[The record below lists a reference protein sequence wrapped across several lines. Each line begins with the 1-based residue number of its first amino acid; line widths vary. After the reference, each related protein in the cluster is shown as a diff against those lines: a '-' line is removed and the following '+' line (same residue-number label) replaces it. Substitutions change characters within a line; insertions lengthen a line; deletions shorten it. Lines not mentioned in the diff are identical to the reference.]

1 METKCEECSICTELT
16 PLTDFNTLPCN
27 HKLCKN
33 CFPKIRIP
41 MCPFC
46 RAPYG
51 DVEKDEIILEDPDL
65 SLFVDFEVEIE
76 LVSFLSS
83 RQRRRIRQRRRRS
96 INRQR
101 PPLRR
106 VVHNN
111 PMQVIN
117 INNVTIESQNNT
129 TDRPEIKQKY
139 KKKRNRNEKKRI
151 ITSNNYN
158 DRRNQQNIF

>member
-27 HKLCKN
+27 HKLCKD

-51 DVEKDEIILEDPDL
+51 DIEKDEIIHDDPDL

-96 INRQR
+96 INRRR

-106 VVHNN
+106 VNHTIPTQILNSEEL
-111 PMQVIN
+111 N
-117 INNVTIESQNNT
+117 IIDPQI
-129 TDRPEIKQKY
+129 PPPQIKQKY
-139 KKKRNRNEKKRI
+139 NKKRTKNEKKRI

-158 DRRNQQNIF
+158 NRRNQQNIF